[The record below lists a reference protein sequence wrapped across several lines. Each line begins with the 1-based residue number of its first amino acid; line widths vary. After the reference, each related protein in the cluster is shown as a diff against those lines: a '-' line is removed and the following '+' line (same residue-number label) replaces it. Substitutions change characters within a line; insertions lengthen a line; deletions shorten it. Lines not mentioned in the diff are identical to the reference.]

1 MSSQLD
7 LIAGEAPLKRSVAM
21 PMLEALI
28 GQDLR
33 PLAEEY
39 GITVWRDDKRNKG
52 WAGQTVER
60 YLGQRPNSA
69 QAADFGDW
77 ELKVVPLVLTASG
90 GLRLKET
97 MAVTMFTAAEIE
109 TREFEESHLLEKLRS
124 LVVVGRTYEGPDESR
139 SFVLA
144 ASAFDLVDEALFAQ
158 VREVYEEIRWMV
170 REHGIYALSG
180 HIGTLVEPRPKGSGN
195 RTGGVGFYARKAF
208 VAHMLK
214 LDVLLET
221 LDGR

>member
-1 MSSQLD
+1 MVRLD
-7 LIAGEAPLKRSVAM
+7 
-21 PMLEALI
+21 ALI

-33 PLAEEY
+33 PLAEHY
-39 GITVWRDDKRNKG
+39 GITVWRDGKRNKG

-60 YLGQRPNSA
+60 YLGNRPNSS

-77 ELKVVPLVLTASG
+77 ELKVVPLMLTATG

-109 TREFEESHLLEKLRS
+109 TREFEESHLLEKLQR

-144 ASAFDLVDEALFAQ
+144 ASAFDLEGSGLYAQ
-158 VREVYEEIRWMV
+158 VRDDYEEIRWMV

-180 HIGTLVEPRPKGSGN
+180 HIGTCVQPRPKGSGN

-208 VAHMLK
+208 VAQMLQ
-214 LDVLLET
+214 LDVLLQT
-221 LDGR
+221 LDER